1 MANKVRCR
9 WQEDK
14 RLLVNPDGQAMP
26 CCYLANLYYQSAL
39 FTKNE
44 RQDELFE
51 GHKAQFN
58 HPVMTEYFKREKE
71 LNVFYTTMED
81 ILDNEW
87 FTKILPESW
96 ESEETIHIQC
106 KRMCSRESE
115 ID

>member
-58 HPVMTEYFKREKE
+58 HPVMTEYFKREK
-71 LNVFYTTMED
+71 VD
-81 ILDNEW
+81 ILIKTLDDNN
-87 FTKILPESW
+87 
-96 ESEETIHIQC
+96 
-106 KRMCSRESE
+106 M
-115 ID
+115 IDFMFVKLYS